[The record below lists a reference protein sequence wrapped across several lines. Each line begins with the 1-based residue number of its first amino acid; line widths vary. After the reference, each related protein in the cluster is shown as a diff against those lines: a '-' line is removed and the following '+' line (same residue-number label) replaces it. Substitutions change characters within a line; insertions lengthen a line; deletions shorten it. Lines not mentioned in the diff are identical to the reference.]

1 MGCSDSKV
9 KESKIKNM
17 ENKNIDIINPAIMYG
32 KEQKKEEEKKP
43 VEQPQKVLKLSNKK
57 QDITNNIWIDPTI
70 DSEPNAAEIK
80 SKLNSLK
87 IKLFTNINSSI
98 NYLKSIKSSKVKVII
113 NDQIYPEFLQKY
125 KENLVDMCFHLTI
138 IIFKKNEEDS
148 KDNDIGSKQ
157 NDQIF
162 YELGGIISKL
172 EELNKLLNKE
182 SNKKE
187 QEEKKKNLFDNE
199 VQLTF
204 EFIDSKE
211 QLLLP
216 LSFKSLI
223 EKTSN
228 ENMLQYTN
236 NLFKNYSQQNIDIK
250 RLLDSFIYIPKMTVG
265 TLAKYYAKFYSIE
278 SGFYRDLNASLRLN
292 KAEKYL
298 PFIKT
303 LYEGVKVK
311 MLPLASDNI
320 LYRGQQISKFEIDKI
335 KNFLNNKVENLPGLI
350 VFCKPFLSFS
360 KDREVAENFLSQS
373 SCYNNLTKVLFTLE
387 KDDNVGF
394 NLSTHCDLENIS
406 YYQSEKE
413 VLFFPFSSFEIKE
426 IKEIDLGYEKIYE
439 MRLLYL
445 GKYLKDIENDKNITI
460 NENSIPDS
468 EFKKQLI
475 ECGLIK
481 KEKIENINP
490 KSLLNNFKK
499 FENDIKNNKNPD
511 EIIIIN
517 KDSKKNSNKTNIITG
532 EIYIGQENVNK
543 DIQIIN
549 SFENYQ
555 RSKNEELNNE
565 NDAKN
570 VNENEIKENTEIK
583 INGNKIE
590 FAYTYKFQSEGTYT
604 IEYFIKKKLTRTNHM
619 FSDCEHLTKLNLSNL
634 NTQNVENM
642 SPMFYNCKSLTDLD
656 LSDFDTQNVTNISYM
671 FYNCNSLKNLNL
683 SDFKINKV
691 TEVKNICA
699 YCVSL
704 IDLIAPFKY
713 H

>member
-9 KESKIKNM
+9 KDSKIQNM
-17 ENKNIDIINPAIMYG
+17 ENKNVDVVNPYIMYG
-32 KEQKKEEEKKP
+32 VPQQIEEEKKP
-43 VEQPQKVLKLSNKK
+43 VEQPKTVLKLSNQK
-57 QDITNNIWIDPTI
+57 QEITNNIWIDPTI
-70 DSEPNAAEIK
+70 DSQKNAAEIK

-113 NDQIYPEFLQKY
+113 NHQIYPEFIQKY
-125 KENLVDMCFHLTI
+125 KENIVDMCFHLTI
-138 IIFKKNEEDS
+138 IIFKKEEEDV
-148 KDNDIGSKQ
+148 KDDNIDYKT
-157 NDQIF
+157 DEQIF
-162 YELGGIISKL
+162 YEMGGIVSKL
-172 EELNKLLNKE
+172 EELKKLLEKE
-182 SNKKE
+182 SNKIQTE
-187 QEEKKKNLFDNE
+187 TKKKNLFDNE

-228 ENMLQYTN
+228 DNMLQYTN
-236 NLFKNYSQQNIDIK
+236 TLFKTYSEQTIEIK

-278 SGFYRDLNASLRLN
+278 SGFYKDLNASLRLN

-311 MLPLASDNI
+311 MLPLASDSI
-320 LYRGQQISKFEIDKI
+320 LYRGQLISKFEIDKI

-360 KDREVAENFLSQS
+360 KDRQVAENFLSGS
-373 SCYNNLTKVLFTLE
+373 SCFNNLTKVLFTLE

-460 NENSIPDS
+460 NENSLPDS

-481 KEKIENINP
+481 KEKIEKINP
-490 KSLLNNFKK
+490 QSLLQNFKK
-499 FENDIKNNKNPD
+499 YENDIKNNKNAD
-511 EIIIIN
+511 EVVIIN
-517 KDSKKNSNKTNIITG
+517 KNIINSNKSNIITG
-532 EIYIGQENVNK
+532 EIYINSENVNK
-543 DIQIIN
+543 DILIIN
-549 SFENYQ
+549 SFENFQ
-555 RSKNEELNNE
+555 RTNNKELNNE

-570 VNENEIKENTEIK
+570 LNENEIKENTEIK

-590 FAYTYKFQSEGTYT
+590 FSYIYKFETEGIYT
-604 IEYFIKKKLTRTNHM
+604 IEYFIKKNLTRTNHM
-619 FSDCEHLTKLNLSNL
+619 FSDCEYLTKLNLSNL
-634 NTQNVENM
+634 NTQDVENM
-642 SPMFYNCKSLTDLD
+642 SYMFYNCKSLTDLD
-656 LSDFDTQNVTNISYM
+656 LSNFDTQNVSNISYM

-683 SDFKINKV
+683 SDFKIKKG
-691 TEVKNICA
+691 TEVKNIFA
-699 YCVSL
+699 YCDSL

>member
-1 MGCSDSKV
+1 MGCSNSNVKDSK
-9 KESKIKNM
+9 IQNM
-17 ENKNIDIINPAIMYG
+17 ENKNVDMVNPYIMYG
-32 KEQKKEEEKKP
+32 VPQQIEEEKKP
-43 VEQPQKVLKLSNKK
+43 VEQPKTVLKLSNPN
-57 QDITNNIWIDPTI
+57 QVITNNIWIDPTI
-70 DSEPNAAEIK
+70 DSQKNAAEIK

-98 NYLKSIKSSKVKVII
+98 NYLKSIKSTKVKVII
-113 NDQIYPEFLQKY
+113 NHQIYPEFIQKY
-125 KENLVDMCFHLTI
+125 KENIVDMCFHLTI
-138 IIFKKNEEDS
+138 IIFKKEEEDV
-148 KDNDIGSKQ
+148 KDDNIDYKT
-157 NDQIF
+157 DEQIF
-162 YELGGIISKL
+162 YEMGGIVSKL
-172 EELNKLLNKE
+172 EELKKLLEKE
-182 SNKKE
+182 SNKIQTE
-187 QEEKKKNLFDNE
+187 TKKKNLFDNE

-228 ENMLQYTN
+228 DNMLQYTN
-236 NLFKNYSQQNIDIK
+236 TLFKTYSEETIEIK

-311 MLPLASDNI
+311 MLPLASDSI
-320 LYRGQQISKFEIDKI
+320 LYRGQLISKFEIDKI

-360 KDREVAENFLSQS
+360 KDREVAENFLSVS
-373 SCYNNLTKVLFTLE
+373 RCFNNLTKVLFTLE

-460 NENSIPDS
+460 NENSLPDS

-475 ECGLIK
+475 ECGLIQ
-481 KEKIENINP
+481 KEKIEKINP
-490 KSLLNNFKK
+490 QSLLQNFKK
-499 FENDIKNNKNPD
+499 FENDIKNNKNAD
-511 EIIIIN
+511 EVVIIN
-517 KDSKKNSNKTNIITG
+517 KNIINSNKSNIITG
-532 EIYIGQENVNK
+532 EIYINSENVNK
-543 DIQIIN
+543 DILIIN
-549 SFENYQ
+549 SFENFQ
-555 RSKNEELNNE
+555 RVNNKELNNE
-565 NDAKN
+565 NDTKN
-570 VNENEIKENTEIK
+570 LNENELKENTEIK

-590 FAYTYKFQSEGTYT
+590 FSYTYKFESEGTYT
-604 IEYFIKKKLTRTNHM
+604 IEYFVKKNLTRTNHM
-619 FSDCEHLTKLNLSNL
+619 FSDCEYLTKLNLSNL
-634 NTQNVENM
+634 NTQDVENM
-642 SPMFYNCKSLTDLD
+642 SYMFYNCKSLTDLD
-656 LSDFDTQNVTNISYM
+656 LSNFDTQNVSNISYM

-683 SDFKINKV
+683 SDFKINKG
-691 TEVKNICA
+691 TEVKNIFA
-699 YCVSL
+699 YCDSL
-704 IDLIAPFKY
+704 MDLIAPFKY

>member
-1 MGCSDSKV
+1 MGCSNSKV
-9 KESKIKNM
+9 KDSKIQNM
-17 ENKNIDIINPAIMYG
+17 ENKNVDMVNPYIMYG
-32 KEQKKEEEKKP
+32 VPQQIEEEKKP
-43 VEQPQKVLKLSNKK
+43 VEQPKTVLKLSNPK
-57 QDITNNIWIDPTI
+57 QEITNNIWIDPTI
-70 DSEPNAAEIK
+70 DSQKNAAEIK

-98 NYLKSIKSSKVKVII
+98 NYLKSIKSTKVKVII
-113 NDQIYPEFLQKY
+113 NHQIYPEFIQKY
-125 KENLVDMCFHLTI
+125 KENIVDMCFHLTI
-138 IIFKKNEEDS
+138 IIFKKEEEDV
-148 KDNDIGSKQ
+148 KDDNIDYKT
-157 NDQIF
+157 DEQIF
-162 YELGGIISKL
+162 YEMGGIVSKL
-172 EELNKLLNKE
+172 EELKKLLEKE
-182 SNKKE
+182 SNKIQTE
-187 QEEKKKNLFDNE
+187 AKKKNLFDNE

-228 ENMLQYTN
+228 DNMLQYTN
-236 NLFKNYSQQNIDIK
+236 TLFKTYSEETIEIK

-278 SGFYRDLNASLRLN
+278 SGFYKDLNASLRLN

-311 MLPLASDNI
+311 MLPLASDSI
-320 LYRGQQISKFEIDKI
+320 LYRGQLISKFEIDKI

-360 KDREVAENFLSQS
+360 KDRQVAENFLSGS

-460 NENSIPDS
+460 NENSLPDS

-481 KEKIENINP
+481 KEKIEKINP
-490 KSLLNNFKK
+490 QSLLQNFKK
-499 FENDIKNNKNPD
+499 FENDIKNNKNTD
-511 EIIIIN
+511 EVVIIN
-517 KDSKKNSNKTNIITG
+517 KNIINSNKSNIITG
-532 EIYIGQENVNK
+532 EIYINSENVNK
-543 DIQIIN
+543 DILIIN
-549 SFENYQ
+549 SFENFQ
-555 RSKNEELNNE
+555 RINNKELNNE

-570 VNENEIKENTEIK
+570 LNENEIKENTEIK

-590 FAYTYKFQSEGTYT
+590 FSYTYKFESEGIYT
-604 IEYFIKKKLTRTNHM
+604 IEYIIKKNLTRTNHM
-619 FSDCEHLTKLNLSNL
+619 FSDCEYLTKLNLSNL
-634 NTQNVENM
+634 NTQDVENM
-642 SPMFYNCKSLTDLD
+642 SYMFYNCKSLIDLD
-656 LSDFDTQNVTNISYM
+656 LSNFDTQNASNISYM

-683 SDFKINKV
+683 SDFKINKG
-691 TEVKNICA
+691 TEVKNIFA
-699 YCVSL
+699 YCDSL
-704 IDLIAPFKY
+704 MDLIAPFKY

>member
-1 MGCSDSKV
+1 MGCSNSKV
-9 KESKIKNM
+9 KDSKIQNM
-17 ENKNIDIINPAIMYG
+17 ENKNVDMVNPYIMYG
-32 KEQKKEEEKKP
+32 VPQQIEEEKKP
-43 VEQPQKVLKLSNKK
+43 VEQPKTVLKLSNPN
-57 QDITNNIWIDPTI
+57 QVITNNIWIDPTI
-70 DSEPNAAEIK
+70 DSQKNAAEIK

-98 NYLKSIKSSKVKVII
+98 NYLKTIKSTKVKVII
-113 NDQIYPEFLQKY
+113 NHQIYPEFIQKY
-125 KENLVDMCFHLTI
+125 KENIVDMCFHLTI
-138 IIFKKNEEDS
+138 IIFKNEEEDD
-148 KDNDIGSKQ
+148 KEDNINYKTDE
-157 NDQIF
+157 QIF
-162 YELGGIISKL
+162 YEMGGIVSKL
-172 EELNKLLNKE
+172 EELKKLLDKE
-182 SNKKE
+182 SNKIQTE
-187 QEEKKKNLFDNE
+187 TKKKNLFDNE

-228 ENMLQYTN
+228 DNMLQYTN
-236 NLFKNYSQQNIDIK
+236 TLFKTYSEETIEIK

-278 SGFYRDLNASLRLN
+278 SGFYKDLNASLRLN

-311 MLPLASDNI
+311 MLPLASDSI
-320 LYRGQQISKFEIDKI
+320 LYRGQLISKFEIDKI

-360 KDREVAENFLSQS
+360 KDREVAENFLSMS

-460 NENSIPDS
+460 NENSLPDS

-475 ECGLIK
+475 ECGLIQ
-481 KEKIENINP
+481 KEKIEKINP
-490 KSLLNNFKK
+490 QSLLQNFKK
-499 FENDIKNNKNPD
+499 FENDIKNNKNAD
-511 EIIIIN
+511 EVVIIN
-517 KDSKKNSNKTNIITG
+517 KNIINSNKSNIITG
-532 EIYIGQENVNK
+532 EIYINSENVNK
-543 DIQIIN
+543 DILIIN
-549 SFENYQ
+549 SFENFQ
-555 RSKNEELNNE
+555 RINNKELNNE

-570 VNENEIKENTEIK
+570 LNENEIKENTEIK

-590 FAYTYKFQSEGTYT
+590 FSYTYKFESEGIYT
-604 IEYFIKKKLTRTNHM
+604 IEYFIKKNLTRINHM
-619 FSDCEHLTKLNLSNL
+619 FSDCEYLTKLNLSNL
-634 NTQNVENM
+634 NTQDVENM
-642 SPMFYNCKSLTDLD
+642 SYMFYNCKSLTDLD
-656 LSDFDTQNVTNISYM
+656 VSNFDTQNVSNISYM

-683 SDFKINKV
+683 SDFKINKG
-691 TEVKNICA
+691 TEVKNIFA
-699 YCVSL
+699 YCDSL
-704 IDLIAPFKY
+704 MDLIAPFKY

>member
-9 KESKIKNM
+9 KDSKIQNK
-17 ENKNIDIINPAIMYG
+17 ENKNVDMVNPYIMYG
-32 KEQKKEEEKKP
+32 VPQQIEEEKKP
-43 VEQPQKVLKLSNKK
+43 VEQPKTVLKLSNPN
-57 QDITNNIWIDPTI
+57 QVITNNIWIDPTI
-70 DSEPNAAEIK
+70 DSQKNAAEIK

-113 NDQIYPEFLQKY
+113 NHQIYPEFIQKY
-125 KENLVDMCFHLTI
+125 KENIVDMCFHLTI
-138 IIFKKNEEDS
+138 IIFKKEEEDD
-148 KDNDIGSKQ
+148 KEDNINYKTDEK
-157 NDQIF
+157 IF
-162 YELGGIISKL
+162 YEMGGIVSKL
-172 EELNKLLNKE
+172 EELKKLLEKE
-182 SNKKE
+182 SNKIQTE
-187 QEEKKKNLFDNE
+187 TKKKNLFDNE

-228 ENMLQYTN
+228 DNMLQYTN
-236 NLFKNYSQQNIDIK
+236 TLFKTYSEETIEIK

-278 SGFYRDLNASLRLN
+278 SGFYKDLNASLRLN

-311 MLPLASDNI
+311 MLPLASDSI
-320 LYRGQQISKFEIDKI
+320 LYRGQLISKFEIDKI

-360 KDREVAENFLSQS
+360 KDRQVAENFLSAS
-373 SCYNNLTKVLFTLE
+373 SCFNNLTKVLFTLE

-460 NENSIPDS
+460 NENSLPDS

-475 ECGLIK
+475 ECGLIQ
-481 KEKIENINP
+481 KEKIEKINP
-490 KSLLNNFKK
+490 QSLLQNFKK
-499 FENDIKNNKNPD
+499 FENDIKNNKNAD
-511 EIIIIN
+511 EVVIIN
-517 KDSKKNSNKTNIITG
+517 KNIINSNKSNIITG
-532 EIYIGQENVNK
+532 EIYINSENVNK
-543 DIQIIN
+543 DILIIN
-549 SFENYQ
+549 SFENFQ
-555 RSKNEELNNE
+555 RSNNKELNNE

-570 VNENEIKENTEIK
+570 LNENEIKENTEIK

-590 FAYTYKFQSEGTYT
+590 FSYTYKFETEGIYT
-604 IEYFIKKKLTRTNHM
+604 IEYFIKKNLTRTNHM
-619 FSDCEHLTKLNLSNL
+619 FSDCEYLTKLNLSNL
-634 NTQNVENM
+634 NTQDVENM
-642 SPMFYNCKSLTDLD
+642 SYMFYNCKSLTDLD
-656 LSDFDTQNVTNISYM
+656 LSNFDTQNVSNISYM

-683 SDFKINKV
+683 SDFKINKG
-691 TEVKNICA
+691 TEVKNIFA
-699 YCVSL
+699 YCDSL
-704 IDLIAPFKY
+704 MDLIAPFKY